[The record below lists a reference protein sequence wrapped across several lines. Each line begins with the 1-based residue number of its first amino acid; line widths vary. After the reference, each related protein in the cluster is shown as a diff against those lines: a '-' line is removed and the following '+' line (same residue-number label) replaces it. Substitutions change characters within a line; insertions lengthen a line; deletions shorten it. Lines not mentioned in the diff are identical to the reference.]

1 MESLKVIGGGLVLPR
16 ERLEII
22 KEIVKQDKKLYVSKL
37 SEKFDVT
44 EETIRRD
51 LEKLEKE
58 GLVTRTYGG
67 AILNTDGKNE
77 DKKFIKREIENE
89 ELKNI
94 IASKALNYVTSG
106 VTLAA
111 DSSTTVTEVLS
122 LIKDRED
129 ITVITNSVEGLI
141 ELSDSDVNV
150 VSTGGIL
157 KRNLKSLQG
166 SIAKSTILNYNVDI
180 AFLSCKAIDMKKG
193 IMDSNEAESEL
204 KKLMKKQADK
214 TILLIDHT
222 KFNKSSFIK
231 VFDFKD
237 IDMVITDEKP
247 NEEWIEYLKKNKV
260 DLIF

>member
-1 MESLKVIGGGLVLPR
+1 MLPR

-67 AILNTDGKNE
+67 AILNNDKKNE
-77 DKKFIKREIENE
+77 ERKFFKRESGNE
-89 ELKNI
+89 DLKKA
-94 IASKALNYVTSG
+94 IALKALDYITPG
-106 VTLAA
+106 ITLAA

-122 LIKDRED
+122 SIRDRDD

-141 ELSDSDVNV
+141 ELSDSNINV
-150 VSTGGIL
+150 LATGGIL
-157 KRNLKSLQG
+157 KHNLKSLQG

-193 IMDSNEAESEL
+193 IMDCNESESEL
-204 KKLMKKQADK
+204 KKLMRKQADK
-214 TILLIDHT
+214 TVLLIDHT

-237 IDMVITDEKP
+237 IDMIITDEC
-247 NEEWIEYLKKNKV
+247 
-260 DLIF
+260 LIYYSLANWLL

>member
-1 MESLKVIGGGLVLPR
+1 MLPR

-67 AILNTDGKNE
+67 AILNN
-77 DKKFIKREIENE
+77 DKKNDNRKFLKRESENE
-89 ELKNI
+89 ELKKA
-94 IASKALNYVTSG
+94 IALKALDYITPG
-106 VTLAA
+106 ATLAA

-122 LIKDRED
+122 LIKDRDD

-141 ELSDSDVNV
+141 ELSDSNINV
-150 VSTGGIL
+150 LATGGIL
-157 KRNLKSLQG
+157 KHNLKSLQG

-193 IMDSNEAESEL
+193 IMDCNESESEL
-204 KKLMKKQADK
+204 KKLMRKQADK
-214 TILLIDHT
+214 TVLLIDHT

-237 IDMVITDEKP
+237 IDMIITDEEP
-247 NEEWIEYLKKNKV
+247 SEEWIEYLKKNKL

>member
-1 MESLKVIGGGLVLPR
+1 MLPR

-67 AILNTDGKNE
+67 AILNN
-77 DKKFIKREIENE
+77 DKKNDNRKFLKRESENE
-89 ELKNI
+89 ELKKA
-94 IASKALNYVTSG
+94 IALKALDYITPG
-106 VTLAA
+106 ATLAA

-122 LIKDRED
+122 LIKDRDD

-141 ELSDSDVNV
+141 ELSDSNINV
-150 VSTGGIL
+150 LATGGIL
-157 KRNLKSLQG
+157 KHNLKSLQG

-193 IMDSNEAESEL
+193 IMDCNESESEL
-204 KKLMKKQADK
+204 KKLMRKQADK
-214 TILLIDHT
+214 TVLLIDHT

-237 IDMVITDEKP
+237 IDMIITDEEP
-247 NEEWIEYLKKNKV
+247 SEEWIEYLKKNKV